1 MNGSHLHVTCML
13 AFLTSGTANAGEHRL
28 LVHLV
33 PDQGQDPCDVAFL
46 DALTCE
52 GLVVEGDPATS
63 ALAYFLVTDVTS
75 LQNVAATLSVAAS
88 PSVME
93 SFTPC
98 TADVVQYDIDW
109 PGSGTGFQM
118 AWDPPFTGGRGPE
131 QMAVVGVAEVSLA
144 VPGHHLGF
152 ASASTVTDGGDVDQV
167 TFARIGLADLAGG
180 GQGIAP
186 CRVTPTR
193 RSRWSTIKALFR

>member
-1 MNGSHLHVTCML
+1 MNWTHLGVAAAMSSL
-13 AFLTSGTANAGEHRL
+13 AFGTSGADEHRL
-28 LVHLV
+28 VVHLV
-33 PDQGQDPCDVAFL
+33 PDEGQDPCDVSFL

-52 GLVVEGDPATS
+52 GLVVEGDPATP

-75 LQNVAATLSVAAS
+75 LQNVDAAILASAS

-98 TADVVQYDIDW
+98 TADLVQYDIGW
-109 PGSGTGFQM
+109 PGSGSGFQM
-118 AWDPPFTGGRGPE
+118 AWKPPFAEGRGPE
-131 QMAVVGVAEVSLA
+131 QMVVLGLAEVALA
-144 VPGHHLGF
+144 VPGHHLGY
-152 ASASTVTDGGDVDQV
+152 ASTAMVVDDGDIDPVTL
-167 TFARIGLADLAGG
+167 ARIGVADLAG

-186 CRVTPTR
+186 CRLTPTR